1 LECSL
6 LESPNAFG
14 PFPLLPPLRMSCR
27 GTGHDHECVSTSERV
42 DAAAFQP
49 AAVPA
54 LSLHRR
60 AGANGM
66 LHELTKGALVLSVLA
81 GGLGVGGA
89 ARTPLTLGVLA
100 ASLLVSVLIILATLA
115 RLIASI

>member
-1 LECSL
+1 
-6 LESPNAFG
+6 
-14 PFPLLPPLRMSCR
+14 
-27 GTGHDHECVSTSERV
+27 
-42 DAAAFQP
+42 
-49 AAVPA
+49 
-54 LSLHRR
+54 
-60 AGANGM
+60 M